1 MKHKKMTCFTSLA
14 LAVLLSVGSVT
25 GTAVSVLAENDK
37 DGTDIEVSTESSS
50 ESGSIQ
56 IDNDGIVVDSTEDGI
71 TVETEGN
78 TESDSDDL
86 VVEDA
91 EKSVSIGVPDNG
103 EDIVVEQ
110 VYEAG
115 QKQPAAVK
123 AENLS
128 DTEQSLVISLW
139 SDADAIKAVT
149 DGFVDVT
156 DGKITVT
163 AKDDTKL
170 EGVVSDN
177 TVSFMLAAGQAV
189 EFELNILQE
198 SAGSVFAQAKLGEEI
213 TESAEFVWTEKSDD
227 VVVETEDDTESEED
241 VSDIVIETTEP
252 DDGFTSIYLG
262 DAQQAE
268 ANALNASD
276 FASMRLVMQ
285 VEDKSMIPNESDII
299 GVYGD
304 LYLLRFTSIQ
314 QTMNAYVY
322 FKDLG
327 IAVEPDATVEIAGD
341 DVDTEIIVQ
350 DSGIPMNDEA
360 NPMLNVGAVEDS
372 VAKGEDKVIALI
384 DTGTQE
390 HANVIDRVSVIDDS
404 LEGNGHGDAML
415 EAIVSQNPDA
425 KVLSIRAM
433 DDNGFGTISSLV
445 AAMEYAMEQK
455 VDIINL
461 SLYSRTTLSTSVL
474 KNEIQKAV
482 EMGITVIGAAGNDG
496 ADVSGYVPGSVAEAW
511 IIGAANAD
519 GSRLDT
525 SNFGETVDYN
535 VVAESTSEATAL
547 FTGFVSANGLEGVES
562 VLNQGLI
569 FETDFASIEE
579 PDDSEDLS
587 GYDVVEGK
595 YATVKYL
602 YVYEDKLTEDSTI
615 DSVFDAIHKEH
626 LDDGFDYGAYLV
638 GNSIENHVDL
648 YDAGDGTY
656 KFKAQAPLKS
666 GYLSTDAY
674 QDFVFAHANNNAEV
688 LTDGVSFDKETGIA
702 TISKDVLQREEND
715 FADIQLQVLVPVKG
729 TEGEKI
735 RQTVSVKNADGSEY
749 EKVFSVAPS
758 MLESIPLSI
767 TGADVE
773 LTSDDFV
780 VYVNENKTP
789 VSHEWDDETK
799 TLNLNYTT
807 SSVYSVQV
815 ELLKETD
822 SVFQVANLG
831 PGTEPYF
838 YLPDGTDVNKLK
850 SYLGSPV
857 VANSAFGYGS
867 LSAGEGYPGWSSS
880 PDTIITNR
888 VLGNPDEFDGANSSM
903 GWFGIPKNLFGV
915 NFDAC
920 DASGRSYGHWK
931 ATQGY
936 SNTHNEQTNMNAGL
950 TGSCVHVANIAD
962 MPQGLTINKNF
973 TYTLTDTWTSGAYT
987 YFRMLV
993 YGNSGSNGWASGSLR
1008 QSTGGDLVFALKG
1021 DSTTNVTVKKSWSDY
1036 NNQFGT
1042 RPSEVKMT
1050 LYECRDNGSWTSKET
1065 VTLNASNNWSYTW
1078 SKLPAS
1084 KAGVTYTYKV
1094 EEATVQ
1100 YYTQKMTVSGDNSSG
1115 WTYTCTNTV
1124 QDGWVQLHK
1133 SSSIPEMTNGND
1145 CYNLAGAEYTFYRDQ
1160 VCTQP
1165 VGKVTTDSKGNT
1177 DKLLLTPGT
1186 YYYKETKPTSDGHY
1200 YLDTQVYS
1208 VKVSPQNTV
1217 NNPIALNVQ
1226 DPPGNDPLGIEITK
1240 DWSGEDTVTVPSL
1253 EGTQFTI
1260 QYFDNMKKVTSGTPT
1275 RTWIIEIKKFKDIY
1289 MASLD
1294 EQWLVQGSDP
1304 LYKDPDFPDATILP
1318 YGTYKIWE
1326 SKAAPDY
1333 DIAGKWYDEEGHEI
1347 SIPTASNPYVT
1358 LVEGNEDDVSLHGG
1372 NKYKGEDEPVDMSIT
1387 VKKFDENDKP
1397 LAGVTFKI
1405 VSESGYAEKQPGW
1418 QSEKTTGADGIV
1430 KWDNVYP
1437 DHYTITEIRTA
1448 DNHNLLKD
1456 PIEVDLPGRMTKAE
1470 ANKYHLVDPN
1480 PNDKHDGVVWDPYE
1494 NVFYINDP
1502 VFEVGNDIQFHIPMT
1517 GGFTDI
1523 TTFLPLMG
1531 GVGAMGLGAY
1541 GLTRKRKK
1549 RKKRK

>member
-71 TVETEGN
+71 TVETEGS
-78 TESDSDDL
+78 TESESESDDL
-86 VVEDA
+86 VVEDT

-139 SDADAIKAVT
+139 SDADATKAVA
-149 DGFVDVT
+149 DGFADVT

-170 EGVVSDN
+170 EGVVSEN
-177 TVSFMLAAGQAV
+177 TVSFTLAAGQAV

-198 SAGSVFAQAKLGEEI
+198 SAGSVFAQAKLGEEV

-227 VVVETEDDTESEED
+227 VVIETEEGTEAEED

-327 IAVEPDATVEIAGD
+327 IAVEPDATVEVASGD
-341 DVDTEIIVQ
+341 EADTEIIVQ
-350 DSGIPMNDEA
+350 DSEIPMNDES
-360 NPMLNVGAVEDS
+360 NPMLNVGVVEDS
-372 VAKGEDKVIALI
+372 AAKGEDKVIALI

-404 LEGNGHGDAML
+404 LEGHGHGDAML
-415 EAIVSQNPDA
+415 EAIVSQNLDA

-433 DDNGFGTISSLV
+433 DNNGFGTISSLV

-474 KNEIQKAV
+474 KKEIQKAV

-496 ADVSGYVPGSVAEAW
+496 TDVSGYVPGSVAEAW
-511 IIGAANAD
+511 IIGAATAD
-519 GSRLDT
+519 GSRLDI

-569 FETDFASIEE
+569 FETNFKEE
-579 PDDSEDLS
+579 PELPEVPDEDFSEYTLTDKLALVR
-587 GYDVVEGK
+587 Y
-595 YATVKYL
+595 T
-602 YVYEDKLTEDSTI
+602 YVYADKMKEGDTI
-615 DSVFDAIHKEH
+615 DSLFVSEEGYDKIMGMAPSYVPIYETP
-626 LDDGFDYGAYLV
+626 DG
-638 GNSIENHVDL
+638 E
-648 YDAGDGTY
+648 Y
-656 KFKAQAPLKS
+656 KIKANAPLKL
-666 GYLSTDAY
+666 GYTSEYL
-674 QDFVFAHANNNAEV
+674 DFVFAHGNDKGMVIDDATLDVKSGVATVNKDAVHVSEDDYAE
-688 LTDGVSFDKETGIA
+688 F
-702 TISKDVLQREEND
+702 QM
-715 FADIQLQVLVPVKG
+715 QVLVPVDDVPVAM
-729 TEGEKI
+729 
-735 RQTVSVKNADGSEY
+735 QHVTVENADGSIY
-749 EKVFSVAPS
+749 EKNVRVYGMQ
-758 MLESIPLSI
+758 MLQIPLAI
-767 TGADVE
+767 TGVE
-773 LTSDDFV
+773 EDITSDDFTV
-780 VYVNENKTP
+780 QLNGVEVSSDRIVWDGEQKTLSVAGEFAANAYEVSIKVNKT
-789 VSHEWDDETK
+789 VDA
-799 TLNLNYTT
+799 
-807 SSVYSVQV
+807 
-815 ELLKETD
+815 
-822 SVFQVANLG
+822 VFQTAYTDVPDGDTSYRNRA
-831 PGTEPYF
+831 PMF
-838 YLPDGTDVNKLK
+838 YLGGNVDTSKLYVGARTQADIVWGGRAGDYRAYPPPNTIVTNQSIAFPKGSDFDSWGLGYVGIPRRLFGTDFIMTNA
-850 SYLGSPV
+850 SGQD
-857 VANSAFGYGS
+857 YG
-867 LSAGEGYPGWSSS
+867 EWSSS
-880 PDTIITNR
+880 RADRPGYNMGVPAGCVHAGMPVSGWQDFFPMKFHIFDSWTANGMKHYAMSFIAVEALAKPHQSFGGILIFAVPELKAGLSIQKSYSDASVAN
-888 VLGNPDEFDGANSSM
+888 GNSNYSLAGAVYGVYSNSSCT
-903 GWFGIPKNLFGV
+903 KLVTTLTTN
-915 NFDAC
+915 
-920 DASGRSYGHWK
+920 ASGEASTANDALDAGTYWIKEKTPSKGCGLDTTVHTITIEGGSTASVNVVKSKEPVKTGKVTLQKVSDNPAMTDGNGCYSLAGAVYGIWK
-931 ATQGY
+931 TSDCKGTPYKTMTTDANG
-936 SNTHNEQTNMNAGL
+936 NASVGDL
-950 TGSCVHVANIAD
+950 PFGTYYVQETKASPGFELDKRI
-962 MPQGLTINKNF
+962 
-973 TYTLTDTWTSGAYT
+973 YTLTITE
-987 YFRMLV
+987 
-993 YGNSGSNGWASGSLR
+993 SN
-1008 QSTGGDLVFALKG
+1008 
-1021 DSTTNVTVKKSWSDY
+1021 
-1036 NNQFGT
+1036 
-1042 RPSEVKMT
+1042 P
-1050 LYECRDNGSWTSKET
+1050 
-1065 VTLNASNNWSYTW
+1065 NASIRSVE
-1078 SKLPAS
+1078 PA
-1084 KAGVTYTYKV
+1084 
-1094 EEATVQ
+1094 
-1100 YYTQKMTVSGDNSSG
+1100 
-1115 WTYTCTNTV
+1115 
-1124 QDGWVQLHK
+1124 
-1133 SSSIPEMTNGND
+1133 
-1145 CYNLAGAEYTFYRDQ
+1145 
-1160 VCTQP
+1160 
-1165 VGKVTTDSKGNT
+1165 
-1177 DKLLLTPGT
+1177 
-1186 YYYKETKPTSDGHY
+1186 
-1200 YLDTQVYS
+1200 
-1208 VKVSPQNTV
+1208 
-1217 NNPIALNVQ
+1217 
-1226 DPPGNDPLGIEITK
+1226 GNDPLGIEITK
-1240 DWSGEDTVTVPSL
+1240 DWSGDDTVTIPSL
-1253 EGTQFTI
+1253 EGTQFTV
-1260 QYFDNMKKVTSGTPT
+1260 QYFDNMEGRTTGSPK
-1275 RTWIIEIKKFKDIY
+1275 RTWIIEIKWSDMWKKY
-1289 MASLD
+1289 MSDLD
-1294 EQWLVQGSDP
+1294 EQWLVAGSDP
-1304 LYKDPDFPDATILP
+1304 LYKDVDFPDITVLP

-1333 DIAGKWYDEEGHEI
+1333 DIIGRWETGDGQEI
-1347 SIPTASNPYVT
+1347 DIPTETNPYVAIVNKDT
-1358 LVEGNEDDVSLHGG
+1358 NGDIGLSGG
-1372 NKYKGEDEPVDMSIT
+1372 NKYRGEDETVDMSIT
-1387 VKKFDENDKP
+1387 VKKLDANDKP

-1517 GGFTDI
+1517 GGFMDI

-1549 RKKRK
+1549 RK